1 MKLQI
6 KLLAFLALALLSIK
20 SYSQS
25 ITITPAITQQS
36 NTFKALSGSDRKT
49 EFLSLQALFT
59 TVASSTTCSGS
70 TGATIS
76 TRTEVTDLFGTP
88 SEVLSP
94 NLIAY
99 NLSTNG
105 SSCRAEI
112 GIDNSNR
119 VIFITINNCP

>member
-1 MKLQI
+1 MKIQI
-6 KLLAFLALALLSIK
+6 KMLAFLALALLSTK

-36 NTFKALSGSDRKT
+36 NVFKGLVGSDRKA

-59 TVASSTTCSGS
+59 TVASATTCSGS
-70 TGATIS
+70 SGATIS

-99 NLSTNG
+99 NLGAGS